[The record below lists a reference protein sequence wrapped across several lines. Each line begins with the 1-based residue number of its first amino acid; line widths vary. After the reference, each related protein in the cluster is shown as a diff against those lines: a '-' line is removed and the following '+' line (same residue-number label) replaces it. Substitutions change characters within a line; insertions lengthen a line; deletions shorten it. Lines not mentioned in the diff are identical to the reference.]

1 MLRRS
6 GANAPQVLTS
16 ASLSRDPL
24 ANIWSAAFQPGASGF
39 TPCQEPHRV
48 LIDELDLL
56 EIQSESTLPVFAFDQ
71 PSEVWEM
78 LAVDATTQR

>member
-1 MLRRS
+1 LLFPPIGLTASHVEVLPCRS
-6 GANAPQVLTS
+6 RPIRSKPSSLAPA
-16 ASLSRDPL
+16 ASHR
-24 ANIWSAAFQPGASGF
+24 ARNRTAS
-39 TPCQEPHRV
+39 

>member
-1 MLRRS
+1 MNWSILSFVNRNGFPNTLTFFSVS
-6 GANAPQVLTS
+6 GP
-16 ASLSRDPL
+16 
-24 ANIWSAAFQPGASGF
+24 
-39 TPCQEPHRV
+39 